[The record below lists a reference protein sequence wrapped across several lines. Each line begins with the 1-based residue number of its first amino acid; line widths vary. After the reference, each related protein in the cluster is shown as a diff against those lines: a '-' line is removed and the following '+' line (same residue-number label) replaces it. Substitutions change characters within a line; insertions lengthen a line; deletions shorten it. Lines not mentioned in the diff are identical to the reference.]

1 MAKVKTMADCEITLK
16 AWHFETAYVPFQSR
30 SIGQKSHMAR
40 LEFFEAK
47 KNGLLR
53 GMDTHLSE
61 E

>member
-1 MAKVKTMADCEITLK
+1 
-16 AWHFETAYVPFQSR
+16 
-30 SIGQKSHMAR
+30 MAR

-61 E
+61 EWLLTNTECVFNGDVQVKSSVDPH